1 MFDLTGKIALITG
14 ASRGLGFA
22 IAKGFSE
29 QGATVI
35 LNGRNPETLEKSAE
49 ELRLKGGSVH
59 TSSFDVTNSDAIKS
73 AVADIE
79 KNVGSID
86 ILVNNAGIQHRQLLS
101 ELQESDWR
109 RVIETNLTAP
119 FLVAQSVAPGMVRRK
134 SGKII
139 NICSLTSELGRA
151 NIAPYTTAK
160 GGLKMLTKSMA
171 VEWAKDNV
179 QVNGIGP
186 GYFLTEM
193 NTALVEDEKFN
204 NWVCNRTPAG
214 RWGDP
219 DELAGAAVFLAS
231 QASNYVN
238 GQVIYVDGG
247 FLSSM

>member
-1 MFDLTGKIALITG
+1 MFDLTGKTSLITG

-22 IAKGFSE
+22 IAKGFSTH
-29 QGATVI
+29 GATVV
-35 LNGRNPETLEKSAE
+35 LNGRNLETLEKSAE
-49 ELRLKGGSVH
+49 ELRAKGGNIF

-73 AVADIE
+73 SVADIE
-79 KNVGSID
+79 ANIGAID
-86 ILVNNAGIQHRQLLS
+86 ILVNNAGIQHRELLADLK
-101 ELQESDWR
+101 EADWR
-109 RVIETNLTAP
+109 RVLETNLTAP
-119 FLVAQSVAPGMVRRK
+119 FLVAQSVAPGMVKRK

-193 NTALVEDEKFN
+193 NTALVEDETFN

-214 RWGDP
+214 RWGEP
-219 DELAGAAVFLAS
+219 DELSGAAIFLAS

>member
-1 MFDLTGKIALITG
+1 MFDLTGKTALITG

-22 IAKGFSE
+22 IAKGFSTH
-29 QGATVI
+29 GATVV
-35 LNGRNPETLEKSAE
+35 LNGRNLEALEKSAE
-49 ELRLKGGSVH
+49 ELRAKGGNIF
-59 TSSFDVTNSDAIKS
+59 TSSFDVTNSDVIRS
-73 AVADIE
+73 SIADVEAKI
-79 KNVGSID
+79 GAID
-86 ILVNNAGIQHRQLLS
+86 ILVNNAGIQHRQLLADLK
-101 ELQESDWR
+101 ETDWR
-109 RVIETNLTAP
+109 RVLETNLTAP

-193 NTALVEDEKFN
+193 NTALVEDETFN

-214 RWGDP
+214 RWGEP
-219 DELAGAAVFLAS
+219 DELSGAAIFLAS

>member
-14 ASRGLGFA
+14 ASRGLGYA
-22 IAKGFSE
+22 IANGFSK

-35 LNGRNPETLEKSAE
+35 LNGRTPKTLEKSANK
-49 ELRLKGGSVH
+49 LRVYGYPVH
-59 TSSFDVTNSDAIKS
+59 ISSFDVTDSSAIKS
-73 AVADIE
+73 AISNIE
-79 KNVGSID
+79 ATIGPID

-101 ELQESDWR
+101 ELQEDDWR
-109 RVIETNLTAP
+109 RVLDTNLTAP
-119 FLVAQSVAPGMVRRK
+119 FLIAQSVAPGMVQRK

-193 NTALVEDEKFN
+193 NTALVEDETFN

-219 DELAGAAVFLAS
+219 DELAGAAIFLAS
-231 QASNYVN
+231 QSSNYVN

-247 FLSSM
+247 FLSTM

>member
-1 MFDLTGKIALITG
+1 MFDLTSKTALVTG

-22 IAKGFSE
+22 IAKGLSQ

-35 LNGRNPETLEKSAE
+35 LNGRNPQTLEKAAQEIRESGGTAE
-49 ELRLKGGSVH
+49 
-59 TSSFDVTNSDAIKS
+59 TSSFDVTNSQAINR
-73 AVADIE
+73 AVQDIE
-79 KNVGSID
+79 SNLGVID
-86 ILVNNAGIQHRQLLS
+86 ILVNNAGIQHRQSIL
-101 ELQESDWR
+101 ELKEADWR
-109 RVIETNLTAP
+109 RVLETNLTAP
-119 FLVAQSVAPGMVRRK
+119 FLVAQAVAPAMVRRK

-139 NICSLTSELGRA
+139 NICSLTSEVGRA

-193 NTALVEDEKFN
+193 NSALVEDEKFN
-204 NWVCNRTPAG
+204 DWVCNRTPAG

-219 DELAGAAVFLAS
+219 EELAGAAVFLAS
-231 QASNYVN
+231 RASNYVN
-238 GQVIYVDGG
+238 GHIIYVDGG

>member
-1 MFDLTGKIALITG
+1 MFDLTGKVALVTG

-22 IAKGFSE
+22 IAQGFAK
-29 QGATVI
+29 QGATVV
-35 LNGRNPETLEKSAE
+35 LNGRNPDTLEKSAE
-49 ELRLKGGSVH
+49 QIRAGGGDAH
-59 TSSFDVTNSDAIKS
+59 ISSFDVTDASAIKA
-73 AVADIE
+73 AVADI
-79 KNVGSID
+79 KSNIGDID
-86 ILVNNAGIQHRQLLS
+86 ILVNNAGIQHRQLITDLP
-101 ELQESDWR
+101 EADWR
-109 RVIETNLTAP
+109 RVLETNLTAP
-119 FLVAQSVAPGMVRRK
+119 FLMAQAIAPAMIERK

-139 NICSLTSELGRA
+139 NICSLTSEVGRA

-179 QVNGIGP
+179 QINGIGP

-193 NTALVEDEKFN
+193 NTALVDDEQFN
-204 NWVCNRTPAG
+204 KWVCNRTPAG

-219 DELAGAAVFLAS
+219 DELAGTAIFLAS
-231 QASNYVN
+231 DASNYVN

>member
-1 MFDLTGKIALITG
+1 MYDLTGKTALITG

-22 IAKGFSE
+22 LAKGFSTH
-29 QGATVI
+29 GATVV
-35 LNGRNPETLEKSAE
+35 LNGRNLETLEKSAE
-49 ELRLKGGSVH
+49 ELRAKGGNIL
-59 TSSFDVTNSDAIKS
+59 TSSFDVTNSDAIRS
-73 AVADIE
+73 SIADVEAKI
-79 KNVGSID
+79 GAID
-86 ILVNNAGIQHRQLLS
+86 ILVNNAGIQHRQLLADLK
-101 ELQESDWR
+101 ETDWR
-109 RVIETNLTAP
+109 RVLETNLPAP

-193 NTALVEDEKFN
+193 NTALVEDETFN

-214 RWGDP
+214 RWGEP
-219 DELAGAAVFLAS
+219 DELSGAAIFLAS

>member
-1 MFDLTGKIALITG
+1 MFDLSGKTALITG

-22 IAKGFSE
+22 IAKGFCH
-29 QGATVI
+29 QGAAVI
-35 LNGRNPETLEKSAE
+35 LNGRNPETLETSAG
-49 ELRLKGGSVH
+49 ELRAEGGVVY
-59 TSSFDVTNSDAIKS
+59 TSCFDVTNSDAIKV

-79 KNVGSID
+79 ANIGAID
-86 ILVNNAGIQHRQLLS
+86 ILVNNAGIQHRQLLLDLP
-101 ELQESDWR
+101 EADWR
-109 RVIETNLTAP
+109 RVLETNLTAP
-119 FLVAQSVAPGMVRRK
+119 FLVARSVAPGMVQRK

-151 NIAPYTTAK
+151 NVAPYATAK

-193 NTALVEDEKFN
+193 NTALVEDDKFN
-204 NWVCNRTPAG
+204 SWVCNRTPAG
-214 RWGDP
+214 RWGEP
-219 DELAGAAVFLAS
+219 DELSGAAIFLAS
-231 QASNYVN
+231 QESNYVN

>member
-1 MFDLTGKIALITG
+1 MFDLTGKTALITG

-22 IAKGFSE
+22 IAKGFFDD
-29 QGATVI
+29 GATVVI
-35 LNGRNPETLEKSAE
+35 NGRNLETLEKSAN
-49 ELRLKGGSVH
+49 ELRAKGGNIF
-59 TSSFDVTNSDAIKS
+59 TSSFDVTNSDAIRSSIVDVEVKIG
-73 AVADIE
+73 A
-79 KNVGSID
+79 ID
-86 ILVNNAGIQHRQLLS
+86 ILVNNAGIQHRQLLADLK
-101 ELQESDWR
+101 ETDWR
-109 RVIETNLTAP
+109 RVLETNLTAP
-119 FLVAQSVAPGMVRRK
+119 FLVAQSVAPGMVKRK

-193 NTALVEDEKFN
+193 NTALVEDETFN

-214 RWGDP
+214 RWGEP
-219 DELAGAAVFLAS
+219 DELSGAAIFLAS

>member
-1 MFDLTGKIALITG
+1 MFDLSGKVALVTG

-22 IAKGFSE
+22 IAEGFAK
-29 QGATVI
+29 QGAAVI

-49 ELRLKGGSVH
+49 RIRANGGTAH
-59 TSSFDVTNSDAIKS
+59 ISSFDVTDATSIKV
-73 AVADIE
+73 AVDKIKTSIGE
-79 KNVGSID
+79 ID
-86 ILVNNAGIQHRQLLS
+86 ILVNNAGIQHRQMIADLD
-101 ELQESDWR
+101 EADWR
-109 RVIETNLTAP
+109 RVLETNLTAP
-119 FLVAQSVAPGMVRRK
+119 FLMAQAIAPDMVARK

-139 NICSLTSELGRA
+139 NICSLTSEVGRA

-193 NTALVEDEKFN
+193 NTALVEDEQFN
-204 NWVCNRTPAG
+204 SWVCNRTPAG

-219 DELAGAAVFLAS
+219 DELAGAAIFLAS
-231 QASNYVN
+231 GASNYVN

>member
-1 MFDLTGKIALITG
+1 MFDLTLKIALVTG

-22 IAKGFSE
+22 IAEGFAK
-29 QGATVI
+29 QGAIVV
-35 LNGRNPETLEKSAE
+35 LNGRDPQTLEKSAKHI
-49 ELRLKGGSVH
+49 RSNGGRAH
-59 TSSFDVTNSDAIKS
+59 IACFDVTDASAIKA
-73 AVADIE
+73 AVAHIRDTIGE
-79 KNVGSID
+79 ID
-86 ILVNNAGIQHRQLLS
+86 ILVNNAGIQHRQLIADLP
-101 ELQESDWR
+101 EADWR
-109 RVIETNLTAP
+109 RVLDTNLTAP
-119 FLVAQSVAPGMVRRK
+119 FLMAQAVAPSMVERK

-139 NICSLTSELGRA
+139 NICSLTSEVGRA
-151 NIAPYTTAK
+151 SVAPYTTAK

-193 NTALVEDEKFN
+193 NTALVEDETFN

-214 RWGDP
+214 RWGNP
-219 DELAGAAVFLAS
+219 EELAGAAIFLAS
-231 QASNYVN
+231 DASNYVN